1 MKKLQIILL
10 VAIITGLSS
19 CGEDLLNINP
29 SSALPPDAAIQTV
42 SDMETVMVGVYT
54 QLQDADLYGRYFI
67 LTPDVM
73 SDDVKQNA
81 SANRAKEWAE
91 YGGFRE
97 HFIPSGI
104 WTEGYEAILRANT
117 IINSDIEVPATVQ
130 DFANQLT
137 GEAYGIRALM
147 HFDMVR
153 IFAQHY
159 GFTSD
164 NSHPGIP
171 IVTEFDQAAEPTR
184 ASVQAVY
191 AQVISDFQQA
201 ISLMN
206 ENRGAGYMSIEAAK
220 ALLARVYL
228 YQSNW
233 AQAEAMATEVINS
246 PNTSLTSGDSYVSTW
261 MSNGF
266 SPDAIFDV
274 VNLVSD
280 NVGSDALGRMYIN
293 EGYGDY
299 LPSKDLTDIIYA
311 RGDTSDIRAQL
322 FKEDPTLAGVYAPI
336 RVNKFPQIDG
346 SDNTPVVRL
355 AEMYLIRAEARAM
368 TGNESGAIEDLMTIR
383 MRAWPD
389 APAVTASGQDLLD
402 EIEEEKRIELMYEG
416 HRLWELM
423 RKKRD
428 VVRGDCTAP
437 ADVCTITYPNDR
449 FILPIPDAEMNA
461 NPNIA
466 QNPDY

>member
-1 MKKLQIILL
+1 MKRLQIILL
-10 VAIITGLSS
+10 IAIITGLSS

-42 SDMETVMVGVYT
+42 SDMETIMIGVYA

-104 WTEGYEAILRANT
+104 WTEGFEAILRANT
-117 IINSDIEVPATVQ
+117 IINADLEVPASVQ
-130 DFANQLT
+130 DFANQLR
-137 GEAYGIRALM
+137 GEAYAIRALM
-147 HFDMVR
+147 HFDLVR

-159 GFTSD
+159 GFTAD

-171 IVTEFDQAAEPTR
+171 IVTEFDQNSEPTR
-184 ASVQAVY
+184 ATVQQVY
-191 AQVISDFQQA
+191 DQVIADFQQA
-201 ISLMN
+201 LNLMN
-206 ENRGAGYMSIEAAK
+206 ENRGPGFFSPEAARG
-220 ALLARVYL
+220 LLARVYL

-233 AQAEAMATEVINS
+233 SQAEALATEVINS
-246 PNTSLTSGDSYVSTW
+246 PNVSLTPGDSYVSTW
-261 MSNGF
+261 MSNGT

-274 VNLVSD
+274 VNLTTD

-299 LPSKDLTDIIYA
+299 LPSKDVTDIIDA
-311 RGDTSDIRAQL
+311 RGTDIRSGL

-336 RVNKFPQIDG
+336 RVNKFPAIDG

-355 AEMYLIRAEARAM
+355 AEMYMIRAEARAM
-368 TGNESGAIEDLMTIR
+368 TGNEDGAIEDLMTIR
-383 MRAWPD
+383 RRSWAD
-389 APAVTASGQDLLD
+389 APDVTATGQALLD
-402 EIEEEKRIELMYEG
+402 EIEEEKRIELMFEG

-428 VVRGDCTAP
+428 VVRTDCTAP

-449 FILPIPDAEMNA
+449 FILPIPDSETNA
-461 NPNIA
+461 NPNIQ